1 MSFVLFGGRPGLTL
15 FTAAAQRG
23 SNPAI
28 IRTETAYSQ
37 LGISWLSKEIS
48 GVNLVFPDRRFVD
61 SKVQLVVAMF
71 NDSVVV
77 DSQEHQIGET
87 HYPFEPGQESFMKSS
102 AFSILLALCAFLS
115 GCATMQT
122 GGAFQAGRRALLVGD
137 DEAALGF
144 FQTVA
149 ESNPNFVFA
158 TGSSPRQSI
167 WSFVGRAE
175 YLTDRFPQARQS
187 LERALSGDREE
198 NIARLYLG
206 LTLIQEG
213 DRQRGLKEI
222 ESGMRGIQSFLD
234 NINQAQRFSIGQFWD
249 PNRDIRSAIQYNLE
263 KISSEGLNWQQ
274 LIASTER
281 IALQMERETDLARRQ
296 ESREMNRSRRRP

>member
-1 MSFVLFGGRPGLTL
+1 
-15 FTAAAQRG
+15 
-23 SNPAI
+23 
-28 IRTETAYSQ
+28 
-37 LGISWLSKEIS
+37 
-48 GVNLVFPDRRFVD
+48 
-61 SKVQLVVAMF
+61 
-71 NDSVVV
+71 
-77 DSQEHQIGET
+77 
-87 HYPFEPGQESFMKSS
+87 
-102 AFSILLALCAFLS
+102 
-115 GCATMQT
+115 MQT
-122 GGAFQAGRRALLVGD
+122 GGAFQSGRRALLVGD

-144 FQTVA
+144 FQSVA
-149 ESNPNFVFA
+149 DSNPNFVFT

>member
-1 MSFVLFGGRPGLTL
+1 MTTRAASGRLYAKWRFMKGTGYSVLF
-15 FTAAAQRG
+15 
-23 SNPAI
+23 
-28 IRTETAYSQ
+28 
-37 LGISWLSKEIS
+37 
-48 GVNLVFPDRRFVD
+48 
-61 SKVQLVVAMF
+61 
-71 NDSVVV
+71 
-77 DSQEHQIGET
+77 
-87 HYPFEPGQESFMKSS
+87 
-102 AFSILLALCAFLS
+102 ALCSFLS
-115 GCATMQT
+115 ACATMQT
-122 GGAFQAGRRALLVGD
+122 GGAFQSGRRALLVGD
-137 DEAALGF
+137 DEAALAS
-144 FQTVA
+144 FQSVA

-187 LERALSGDREE
+187 LERALSGDRPE

-296 ESREMNRSRRRP
+296 ESREMRSRDRGRP